1 MKYPIPDPSTLKV
14 MAEKAMPL
22 SRQLFK
28 RWKKKPPRQLDELV
42 KEIHDD
48 VFEELDCLSCAN
60 CCKSIS
66 PALYYKDI
74 ERMASALRMKP
85 SDFMDKYTQM
95 DEDNDYVFRQTP
107 CPFLMSDNYCQVYES
122 RPKACREY
130 PHTDRTRFYQILDL
144 TLRNTIVCPAAY
156 YIVEKL
162 REGDN
167 LKI

>member
-1 MKYPIPDPSTLKV
+1 MKYPIPDPATLKL

-22 SRQLFK
+22 NRQLFK
-28 RWKKKPPRQLDELV
+28 RWKKKPPRQLDEAV
-42 KEIHDD
+42 KEIHDE
-48 VFEELDCLSCAN
+48 VFENLDCLACAN

-74 ERMASALRMKP
+74 ERMAAALRMKP
-85 SDFMDKYTQM
+85 SDFMGKYTRE
-95 DEDNDYVFRQTP
+95 DEEGDFVFRQTP

-144 TLRNTIVCPAAY
+144 TLKNTTVCPAAY
-156 YIVEKL
+156 YVVERL
-162 REGDN
+162 REN
-167 LKI
+167 NKI

>member
-1 MKYPIPDPSTLKV
+1 MKYPIPDPATLKL

-22 SRQLFK
+22 NRQLFK
-28 RWKKKPPRQLDELV
+28 RWKKKPPRQLDEIV
-42 KEIHDD
+42 KEIHEE
-48 VFEELDCLSCAN
+48 VFENLDCLSCAN

-74 ERMASALRMKP
+74 ERMAAALRMKP
-85 SDFMDKYTQM
+85 SDFMAKYTRE
-95 DEDNDYVFRQTP
+95 DEEGDFVFRQTP

-144 TLRNTIVCPAAY
+144 TLKNTTVCPAAY
-156 YIVEKL
+156 YVVERL
-162 REGDN
+162 REN
-167 LKI
+167 NKL